1 MKIVVDGLSGFD
13 AKGWESHKKKD
24 EIGVAEMGGIAY
36 ALAMFNSSSSSSSF
50 ALSMSTSMPTSMPM
64 HNNNNNT
71 TGFRTLRMAGSEW
84 YVEFNI
90 VDGVSEIT
98 DAHHTDG
105 PYSLDMTMER
115 LNERLAEQLADEA
128 QESIEDEAFM
138 LEQSDAAQAW
148 QAEDKMLDH
157 AFEARFEM

>member
-1 MKIVVDGLSGFD
+1 MHEIFVDTFPQLQP
-13 AKGWESHKKKD
+13 KGWESHKKKD
-24 EIGVAEMGGIAY
+24 EIVVAEKGGMAY

-50 ALSMSTSMPTSMPM
+50 APSMSTSMPTSMPM
-64 HNNNNNT
+64 HNNNNT

-105 PYSLDMTMER
+105 PYSNMTMER

-128 QESIEDEAFM
+128 QESIEDAAFM